1 MKFFYI
7 IVFTVMIGTTVSGC
21 KEKTSLPVS
30 QSNFYLG
37 TLVSFSVYGDVPN
50 DKIFEEAFAL
60 VAYYEE
66 LFSKNIES
74 SDVSAINRNSGTVQ
88 ESFLPLIGGTIVS
101 PETAIIVEKS
111 LTYSEMTS
119 GLFDITVEPLI
130 KLWGIG
136 ADHAK
141 VPTLQEIGN
150 ALTLVG
156 WKEVVVLRDLGVV
169 ALPRSGM
176 AIDLGAVAKGYIAD
190 KVKEMFIEQG
200 IKSAIINLGGNVLLL
215 GEKPNKVLFRVGI
228 QNPFSPRGSYL
239 GVISGKDFSVATSGI
254 YERYFEEDGKAYHH
268 ILNPKTGYP
277 AESDIAGIS
286 VVTKESFEGDCLSTS
301 LFMMGSTKALEFIKS
316 RTGVEAVIITK
327 EKKVLIT
334 EGLSESFKLTD
345 KEFTL
350 ISLEK

>member
-1 MKFFYI
+1 MNFFYI

-21 KEKTSLPVS
+21 KEENSEPVS

-74 SDVSAINRNSGTVQ
+74 SDVSIINRNSGTVQ
-88 ESFLPLIGGTIVS
+88 ESFIPLVGGTIVS
-101 PETAIIVEKS
+101 PETVTIVEKS

-119 GLFDITVEPLI
+119 GLFDITVEPLVE
-130 KLWGIG
+130 LWGIG
-136 ADHAK
+136 TDRAK
-141 VPTLQEIGN
+141 VPTLHEIEK

-156 WKEVVVLRDLGVV
+156 WKEVVVLRDPGVV

-190 KVKEMFIEQG
+190 KVKELFIAQG
-200 IKSAIINLGGNVLLL
+200 VKSAIINLGGNVLLF
-215 GEKPNKVLFRVGI
+215 GEKPNNVLFRVGI
-228 QNPFSPRGSYL
+228 QNPFSSRGSYL
-239 GVISGKDFSVATSGI
+239 GVVSGKDFSVATSGI
-254 YERYFEEDGKAYHH
+254 YERYFEEDEKTYHH

-286 VVTKESFEGDCLSTS
+286 VITKESFEGDCLSTS
-301 LFMMGSTKALEFIKS
+301 LFMMGSKKALEFIEN
-316 RTGVEAVIITK
+316 RNGVDAIIITK

-334 EGLSESFKLTD
+334 DGLSESFQLTN

-350 ISLEK
+350 VSLEK